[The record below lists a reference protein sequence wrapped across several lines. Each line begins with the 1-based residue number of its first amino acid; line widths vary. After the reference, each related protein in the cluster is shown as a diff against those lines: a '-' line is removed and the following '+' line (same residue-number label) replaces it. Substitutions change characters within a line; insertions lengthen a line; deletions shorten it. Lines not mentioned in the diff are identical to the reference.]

1 MLYYGI
7 ILQKVESGVN
17 VLADFNTADAMFQ
30 LFMLLFVLGIPAIVI
45 IATMYFIRSAKKRNE
60 QLQRLEDK
68 IDQLEN
74 KSK

>member
-1 MLYYGI
+1 M
-7 ILQKVESGVN
+7 S
-17 VLADFNTADAMFQ
+17 VLASINTGDIVFQ

-45 IATMYFIRSAKKRNE
+45 VATMYFIRSAKKRNE

-74 KSK
+74 KSE

>member
-1 MLYYGI
+1 M
-7 ILQKVESGVN
+7 
-17 VLADFNTADAMFQ
+17 ADFNTADAMFQ

-45 IATMYFIRSAKKRNE
+45 VAMMYFIRSGKRRNE

-74 KSK
+74 QSK

>member
-1 MLYYGI
+1 MASI
-7 ILQKVESGVN
+7 N
-17 VLADFNTADAMFQ
+17 VGDVIFQ
-30 LFMLLFVLGIPAIVI
+30 LFMLGIPVLIVVAIV
-45 IATMYFIRSAKKRNE
+45 YFIRSWKKQKE

>member
-1 MLYYGI
+1 M
-7 ILQKVESGVN
+7 S
-17 VLADFNTADAMFQ
+17 VLASVNGGDILFQ

-45 IATMYFIRSAKKRNE
+45 VATMYFIRSGKRRNE

-74 KSK
+74 KSE

>member
-1 MLYYGI
+1 MASI
-7 ILQKVESGVN
+7 
-17 VLADFNTADAMFQ
+17 NTGDIVFQ

-45 IATMYFIRSAKKRNE
+45 VATMYFIRSTKKRNE

-74 KSK
+74 KSE